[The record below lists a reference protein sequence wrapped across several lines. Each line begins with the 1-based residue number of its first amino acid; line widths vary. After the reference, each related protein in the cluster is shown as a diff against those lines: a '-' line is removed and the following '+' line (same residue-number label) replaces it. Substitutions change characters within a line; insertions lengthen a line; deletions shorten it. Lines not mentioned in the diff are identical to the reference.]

1 VVVVRGFKVEDEE
14 VKMMGPLHDERKKAT
29 DTILSR
35 DEEHCKRHFIF

>member
-1 VVVVRGFKVEDEE
+1 VAVRGFKVEDKE

-29 DTILSR
+29 YTVLSG